1 MTLLRTARERTI
13 ALVLGGTVTLFV
25 LAQFAEAFVFAPLAA
40 RRLELSGLERQ
51 LQDLD
56 FQSALVR
63 RAQSHIAAQAESG
76 LAADPVTATLD
87 CQNWL
92 LDTARRAQLQ
102 AVHIVPGR
110 PLVEESVGHRIPFTL
125 SATGRFLSLVQ
136 LLERTQGFPGLMR
149 LSHIEV
155 AAAGGTDAKGD
166 ELTISVMLEVIAL
179 RDGGAAS
186 VLSPLKA
193 LEGRGER
200 QRLKQ
205 LAAGPALFG
214 RPTRTE
220 AVARTAPATD
230 AADEQ
235 PAPLTA
241 RVDRGYLLIACG
253 SKDARPLA
261 WFMEPDGETLRT
273 FQAGESLTH
282 EGQTLVVSRIG
293 SDQVVLTRDGRDVL
307 VELGQSLPE
316 AKPR

>member
-13 ALVLGGTVTLFV
+13 ALVLGGTVGLFGLV
-25 LAQFAEAFVFAPLAA
+25 QLGETFVFAPLAA

-110 PLVEESVGHRIPFTL
+110 PVAEEGVGYRIPFTL
-125 SATGRFLSLVQ
+125 SATGRFLSVVQ

-155 AAAGGTDAKGD
+155 AAAGGTEGKGD

-179 RDGGAAS
+179 RDGGSAS
-186 VLSPLKA
+186 VLSPLKT
-193 LEGRGER
+193 LENGGTR

-205 LAAGPALFG
+205 LAAGPTLFG

-220 AVARTAPATD
+220 SVARTAPAI
-230 AADEQ
+230 DEQ
-235 PAPLTA
+235 PAAATA
-241 RVDRGYLLIACG
+241 KVDRGYLLIACG
-253 SKDARPLA
+253 RKDAQPLA

-273 FQAGESLTH
+273 FQAGESFTH
-282 EGQTLVVSRIG
+282 ESRTLTVRRIE

-307 VELGQSLPE
+307 VELGQALPGTE
-316 AKPR
+316 PR

>member
-13 ALVLGGTVTLFV
+13 ALILGGTVGLFG
-25 LAQFAEAFVFAPLAA
+25 LAQLGETFVFAPLAT

-110 PLVEESVGHRIPFTL
+110 PLVEEGIGHRIPFTL
-125 SATGRFLSLVQ
+125 SATGRFLSVVQ

-155 AAAGGTDAKGD
+155 AAAGGTEAKGD
-166 ELTISVMLEVIAL
+166 ELTVSVMLEVIAL
-179 RDGGAAS
+179 RDGGSAS
-186 VLSPLKA
+186 VLSPLKP
-193 LEGRGER
+193 LESGGTR

-205 LAAGPALFG
+205 LAAGPTLFG
-214 RPTRTE
+214 RPVKTE
-220 AVARTAPATD
+220 AVARTAPARD
-230 AADEQ
+230 DSEKRPAS
-235 PAPLTA
+235 PAPQEQ
-241 RVDRGYLLIACG
+241 RGYRLIACG
-253 SKDARPLA
+253 RKDARPLA
-261 WFMEPDGETLRT
+261 WFVEPDGETLRT
-273 FQAGESLTH
+273 LQAGESLSH
-282 EGQTLVVSRIG
+282 EGRTLVVNRIG
-293 SDQVVLTRDGRDVL
+293 SDQVVLTRDGGEL
-307 VELGQSLPE
+307 LLELGDSLPAAE
-316 AKPR
+316 RR